1 MGRASLLVLVD
12 DVSFIHAFFGE
23 YCNQHSKIDCEIL
36 SRNEMK
42 NTDLKSL
49 IEKDEEENIA
59 HGIYVAVFCAFIVL
73 CSVGAFL
80 WWLFNEIFVK

>member
-59 HGIYVAVFCAFIVL
+59 HGIYVAVFCFFTIAL
-73 CSVGAFL
+73 SVGAFA
-80 WWLFNEIFVK
+80 WFIVSKIFA